1 MLIKKKKKIMKKEIK
16 LRITLSNSVA
26 VERASGFLTRHFE
39 TKSFKAGVQR
49 DMSLNVGGGRDGIIK
64 IAYITK
70 IFFQLKLINW

>member
-1 MLIKKKKKIMKKEIK
+1 MKKEIK
-16 LRITLSNSVA
+16 LGITLSNSVA

>member
-16 LRITLSNSVA
+16 LGITLSNSVA